1 MTLYLL
7 FLVDI
12 SLFSSSVG
20 ASDLDRG
27 DEISNVELLYVSKRT
42 TLVIMH

>member
-7 FLVDI
+7 FLGDI
-12 SLFSSSVG
+12 SLLSTSVG
-20 ASDLDRG
+20 AADFTGG

-42 TLVIMH
+42 MLVIMH